1 MQLTLQGNL
10 QEVISILG
18 HVELGLLQAAD
29 GPAIMEVCLMDRSRQ
44 TVVDEMSGCGE
55 VQVPLEGLQ
64 QQQLHVE
71 QSLLGQD
78 QVHGAHA
85 AQAVQGF
92 QFGHPVLPLLELTC
106 GKKKK
111 RLSGGHSVEHWG

>member
-1 MQLTLQGNL
+1 MQLTLQGDL

-18 HVELGLLQAAD
+18 HVQPGLLQAAD

-92 QFGHPVLPLLELTC
+92 QFGHPVLPLLKLTC
-106 GKKKK
+106 GKKNK
-111 RLSGGHSVEHWG
+111 RLSGGLSVEHWG

>member
-10 QEVISILG
+10 QEVVSILG
-18 HVELGLLQAAD
+18 HVQLGLLQAAD
-29 GPAIMEVCLMDRSRQ
+29 GPAVMQVCLLDRSRQ
-44 TVVDEMSGCGE
+44 TVVDEVSGCGE

-71 QSLLGQD
+71 QPLLGQD

-92 QFGHPVLPLLELTC
+92 QLGHPVLPLLELTC
-106 GKKKK
+106 GKKQKC
-111 RLSGGHSVEHWG
+111 LSGGLSVELWG